1 MRGQRSNDTEPWR
14 EQALRPFKPV
24 LSGIVGGA
32 LARTGTDHT
41 DASTRR
47 SCLVLAPHPD
57 DETLGC
63 GTTIMRR
70 VDAATPVHVMV
81 VSDGSTWPPGRDP
94 AENIATRDAELHAAC
109 TLLGLPATSLT
120 HLDFKE
126 QELHLAGEGL
136 VDAAADAIRTWAP
149 ADVLTTSVAD
159 PHPDHAAL
167 GAAALRAVAGT
178 GARLLVYPVW
188 QWDHP
193 RSWVRT
199 LRASSRPELVRT
211 AGYLERKRAAIA
223 SYRSQLASDAGGE
236 LTGGYG
242 LGTRFLSRFLGAD
255 EMFFPVPPTLS
266 KR

>member
-1 MRGQRSNDTEPWR
+1 M
-14 EQALRPFKPV
+14 
-24 LSGIVGGA
+24 
-32 LARTGTDHT
+32 ARTGSDITDV
-41 DASTRR
+41 STRR

-70 VDAATPVHVMV
+70 LGAATPVHVIV

-94 AENIATRDAELHAAC
+94 AENVATRDAELRAAC
-109 TLLGLPATSLT
+109 TLLGLPGESLT
-120 HLDFKE
+120 HLDFPE
-126 QELHLAGEGL
+126 QGLHLEGDRL
-136 VDAAADAIRTWAP
+136 VDVVADAIRRWEPTE
-149 ADVLTTSVAD
+149 VLTTSVAD

-167 GAAALRAVAGT
+167 GAATQRAMAGT

-199 LRASSRPELVRT
+199 LRASSRPELVHT
-211 AGYLERKRAAIA
+211 AGYIDRKRAAVA
-223 SYRSQLASDAGGE
+223 SYRSQLSSDAGGE

-242 LGTRFLSRFLGAD
+242 LGKRFLSRFLGSH
-255 EMFFPVPPTLS
+255 EMFFPVPTTSSNP
-266 KR
+266 